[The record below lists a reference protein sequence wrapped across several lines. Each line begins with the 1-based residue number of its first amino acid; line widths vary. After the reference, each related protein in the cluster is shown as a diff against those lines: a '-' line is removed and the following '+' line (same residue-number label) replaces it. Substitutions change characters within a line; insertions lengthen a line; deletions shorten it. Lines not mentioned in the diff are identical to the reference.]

1 MKTEKYVVFA
11 LGSQNFGIP
20 VRDVTDVLHNPIC
33 TKVPL
38 SSADIIGILN
48 MRGYIVTVLDMRV
61 RLSITEPKPEQD
73 IDTPMCLVVSFKG
86 IRYGLMVDYVH
97 EVVDLPVNEYAPVPN
112 SLDSAVRQIACGVY
126 QYQKTLMLTL
136 DITKIFGQSQSTAVS
151 AVA

>member
-20 VRDVTDVLHNPIC
+20 VHDVTDVLHNPTC

-86 IRYGLMVDYVH
+86 VRYGLMVDYVH
-97 EVVDLPVNEYAPVPN
+97 EVIDLPVNEYAPVPA
-112 SLDSAVRQIACGVY
+112 SLDSAVRQIARGVY

-136 DITKIFGQSQSTAVS
+136 DITKIFGQPQSTVAS